1 MEKIDT
7 FYKKVNGSIF
17 IFLGLALSVAT
28 IVISVA
34 LYTSTGTSY
43 SIFTHYISDLG
54 AVNSAPNNAHVVFN
68 MGTMIGSFISPF
80 TTLFLLS
87 FLRKKG
93 TDKKLIAVWFTCNV
107 ISIIGSFMAGFF
119 PEDVIYIMHF
129 IGAFLVFFFGMMSH
143 GFFGFAAITT
153 PTINSKHGF
162 PGLLVGTVNTIFMFL
177 FISNVGLSAIV
188 FFEWMS
194 MFSAWIFSLD
204 IGIYTLRTQK

>member
-1 MEKIDT
+1 MEKIDK

-54 AVNSAPNNAHVVFN
+54 AIYSAPNNAHIVFN
-68 MGTMIGSFISPF
+68 VGTMIGSFISPF
-80 TTLFLLS
+80 TSLFLLS

-93 TDKKLIAVWFTCNV
+93 TDKKLIAVWFTCSV
-107 ISIIGSFMAGFF
+107 IVMIGSFMAGFF
-119 PEDVIYIMHF
+119 PEDSAYGMHF
-129 IGAFLVFFFGMMSH
+129 IGAFLVFFYGMMSH

-153 PTINSKHGF
+153 PTISNKHGF
-162 PGLLVGTVNTIFMFL
+162 PGLLVGTINTIFMFL
-177 FISNVGLSAIV
+177 FISNIGKSPIV
-188 FFEWMS
+188 FFEWIC
-194 MFSAWIFSLD
+194 MFSGWIFSLD
-204 IGIYTLRTQK
+204 IGIYTLRNQ